1 LAKFAPETIIL
12 KTGIILN
19 KIFLDRRTMAGS
31 IIAISLGIALLLYYT
46 SQASAQVSSETERTL
61 RDAGISILKER
72 RNPIDF
78 SLPLLTGGNAS
89 LSSYRGKVV
98 LLNFWATWCPPC
110 RAEMPSME
118 VLYQRLKNQGLEI
131 LAVDLGEDTATVQ
144 QFIRNNPYTFPVLL
158 DRNNRIGSQYGARSI
173 PTTFVIDRE
182 GKIIGGV
189 VGAIRW
195 DEPKLIAAFDAVLKS
210 R

>member
-1 LAKFAPETIIL
+1 
-12 KTGIILN
+12 
-19 KIFLDRRTMAGS
+19 MAGS